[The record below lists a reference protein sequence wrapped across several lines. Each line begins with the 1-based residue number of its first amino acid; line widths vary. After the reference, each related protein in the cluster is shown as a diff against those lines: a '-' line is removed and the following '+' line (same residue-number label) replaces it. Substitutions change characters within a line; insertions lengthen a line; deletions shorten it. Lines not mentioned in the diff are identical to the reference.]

1 MQEAKPRVGSTGF
14 AERTAWG
21 VGLVCVVTW
30 AALYIEGQT
39 GARHELER
47 FAVLQSAAA
56 QQTAT
61 PDLSLWDDERIGAWR
76 RALNEPAPPPIA
88 VLRIPKIRLEVPV
101 LPGTDDF
108 TLNRAVGHI
117 GDTAL
122 PGTDGN
128 SGLAGHRDGFFRGL
142 KDIGPG
148 DAIEVETLRGKK
160 EVYRVERIWVVDP
173 EDVSV
178 LDPTPTRALT
188 LVTCYPF
195 YHVGPAPQRYIVR
208 AVRADTAAAVH
219 RGRSTGVTDPARRRS
234 IVGDVLDAGGQAITG
249 IEMRALTGTR
259 KREEQEAL

>member
-1 MQEAKPRVGSTGF
+1 M
-14 AERTAWG
+14 
-21 VGLVCVVTW
+21 
-30 AALYIEGQT
+30 
-39 GARHELER
+39 
-47 FAVLQSAAA
+47 
-56 QQTAT
+56 
-61 PDLSLWDDERIGAWR
+61 
-76 RALNEPAPPPIA
+76 
-88 VLRIPKIRLEVPV
+88 PV

-160 EVYRVERIWVVDP
+160 EVYRVERIWIVDP

-178 LDPTPTRALT
+178 LDPTADARAHAG
-188 LVTCYPF
+188 
-195 YHVGPAPQRYIVR
+195 HVLSVLPRRPRAAALLVR

-219 RGRSTGVTDPARRRS
+219 HRRPTECCGSGATPIDSGRCARRRRS
-234 IVGDVLDAGGQAITG
+234 SDHGN
-249 IEMRALTGTR
+249 
-259 KREEQEAL
+259 

>member
-1 MQEAKPRVGSTGF
+1 MGPAGF
-14 AERTAWG
+14 AERTAWA

-30 AALYIEGQT
+30 AALYIEGRT

-47 FAVLQSAAA
+47 FAVLQSTAA

-88 VLRIPKIRLEVPV
+88 VLRIPKIGLEVPV

-160 EVYRVERIWVVDP
+160 EVYRVERIWIVDP

-178 LDPTPTRALT
+178 LDPTATRCAHAG
-188 LVTCYPF
+188 
-195 YHVGPAPQRYIVR
+195 HVLSVLPRRPR
-208 AVRADTAAAVH
+208 AAALH
-219 RGRSTGVTDPARRRS
+219 RPRRACRHGGGRPPPPPDRGCGSGATPIDSGRCARRRRS
-234 IVGDVLDAGGQAITG
+234 SDHGN
-249 IEMRALTGTR
+249 
-259 KREEQEAL
+259 

>member
-1 MQEAKPRVGSTGF
+1 MGLAGV
-14 AERTAWG
+14 AERTAW
-21 VGLVCVVTW
+21 VFGLVCVATW
-30 AALYIEGQT
+30 GALYIEGVT

-47 FAVLQSAAA
+47 FAVLQAAA
-56 QQTAT
+56 ANPTDT
-61 PDLSLWDDERIGAWR
+61 PDHSLWDPERISAWR
-76 RALNEPAPPPIA
+76 RASNEPAPPPIA

-108 TLNRAVGHI
+108 VLNRAVGHVEN
-117 GDTAL
+117 TAL

-128 SGLAGHRDGFFRGL
+128 SGIAGHRDGFFRGL

-148 DAIEVETLRGKK
+148 DAIELETLRGKK

-178 LDPTPTRALT
+178 LDPTPTRSLT

-208 AVRADTAAAVH
+208 AVRAETVAVDRAAAEQV
-219 RGRSTGVTDPARRRS
+219 SWIRR
-234 IVGDVLDAGGQAITG
+234 DAD
-249 IEMRALTGTR
+249 R
-259 KREEQEAL
+259 